1 MRWAQAF
8 APLRERNFAWYYASR
23 FSNTLGGTM
32 AQIALTFAV
41 LDLTDS
47 AGALGQVLAART
59 VPMVLFLLF
68 GGVIADRLPRVL
80 ILRVGSVVLAATQGA
95 AAYLILTDTAELW
108 MLIVL
113 EALNGT
119 VLALTW
125 PAFAAL
131 LPQLVPR
138 DQLQQANVLS
148 AGARGAMRIIGP
160 TIAAWLVVGA
170 GAGWALAAD
179 ALTWLIAGLLLVK
192 VRLPA
197 RAETGEARSTLVELR
212 EGWTVFAGTTWLWV
226 VVVAFAL
233 LNAIHAGAWLTL
245 GPAMA
250 KETFG
255 ERGWGYALSAES
267 VGLLLTTAV
276 MMRRRLERPLL
287 VGMIAISALS
297 LPLILLGS
305 TSSVLFVVI
314 GALIAGA
321 GIEVFN
327 LGWNLAM
334 QENIEERM
342 LSRAYSYDALGSFVA
357 MPVGQLAWG
366 PLGLAFGNSRVLVV
380 SGIAYAAICL
390 LVLCSRSVRDLPRRP
405 VEIEVTVAAG

>member
-1 MRWAQAF
+1 MTRESAL
-8 APLRERNFAWYYASR
+8 APLRERNFRWYFAS
-23 FSNTLGGTM
+23 STINMIGNTM
-32 AQIALTFAV
+32 APVALAFAV
-41 LDLTDS
+41 LEVS
-47 AGALGQVLAART
+47 NSPGALGAVLAAST
-59 VPMVLFLLF
+59 IPMVLFLLF

-179 ALTWLIAGLLLVK
+179 ALTWLVAGLLLVK

-212 EGWTVFAGTTWLWV
+212 QGWTVFAGTTWLWV

-342 LSRAYSYDALGSFVA
+342 LSRAYSYDALGSLIA
-357 MPVGQLAWG
+357 MPVGQLAYG
-366 PLGLAFGNSRVLVV
+366 ALAVAFGYREVLII
-380 SGIAYAAICL
+380 SGIAYAAIAL
-390 LVLCSRSVRDLPRRP
+390 LTLASPSVRGLRRAQVP
-405 VEIEVTVAAG
+405 VTA

>member
-1 MRWAQAF
+1 M
-8 APLRERNFAWYYASR
+8 
-23 FSNTLGGTM
+23 
-32 AQIALTFAV
+32 
-41 LDLTDS
+41 
-47 AGALGQVLAART
+47 
-59 VPMVLFLLF
+59 
-68 GGVIADRLPRVL
+68 
-80 ILRVGSVVLAATQGA
+80 
-95 AAYLILTDTAELW
+95 
-108 MLIVL
+108 
-113 EALNGT
+113 
-119 VLALTW
+119 
-125 PAFAAL
+125 
-131 LPQLVPR
+131 
-138 DQLQQANVLS
+138 
-148 AGARGAMRIIGP
+148 
-160 TIAAWLVVGA
+160 
-170 GAGWALAAD
+170 
-179 ALTWLIAGLLLVK
+179 
-192 VRLPA
+192 
-197 RAETGEARSTLVELR
+197 
-212 EGWTVFAGTTWLWV
+212 
-226 VVVAFAL
+226 VAFAL

-342 LSRAYSYDALGSFVA
+342 LSRAYSYDALGSLIA
-357 MPVGQLAWG
+357 MPVGQLAYG
-366 PLGLAFGNSRVLVV
+366 ALGRG
-380 SGIAYAAICL
+380 
-390 LVLCSRSVRDLPRRP
+390 VRLPRGPGRQRDRVRRHRAAHARLAVRAGAAP
-405 VEIEVTVAAG
+405 GAGAGRVVAPTRRLFTLSSTDPS